1 MPTKKRSRKP
11 AKRTSGDVRL
21 EFDFSQAVPNK
32 YAERFREGVQYVPIE
47 PELVE
52 FFGSAEA
59 INDALRALAGML
71 KSTSRKKRA

>member
-1 MPTKKRSRKP
+1 MPTKKQSRKP
-11 AKRTSGDVRL
+11 AKRTNDDIRP
-21 EFDFSQAVPNK
+21 EYDFSQAVPNK
-32 YAERFREGVQYVPIE
+32 YAEKFREGVHYVPIE

-52 FFGSAEA
+52 FFGSAES